1 MSRDYP
7 SSPSKSFDEKSKL
20 PTSISLDNFQYSNIS
35 IKKSPSSSYVPF
47 NPNNSPLKGVI
58 IQETVESE
66 ATEAKKASKINETTA
81 NNFNDDTIS
90 FYSTPLTHT
99 NESTVVADAF
109 ITPTPYPQTNGE
121 SSEDS
126 TSPISSTKNN
136 IETGTSSSSG
146 SSPDSKKLNDDTET
160 EFQMLVTA
168 SEGESS
174 FELEPNIEKTITNVA
189 IETSFANE
197 IEGAIGNYVVDIQSA
212 SIKQFI
218 EKTIQEEDSANS
230 DSNKSLDGSTTQADH
245 SNLSSSTASGDTE
258 SNDKDSSSEIK
269 DIEKIISSIEFNP
282 LLISEETAQQAETV
296 EPKKKY
302 IKSNL
307 TSECLDLL
315 TPISL
320 TNDNKTMSDAS
331 EFDDMQQS
339 TAQNFEKLLEASAPA
354 QIDKTNLEYL
364 NIEEEEITNMVQKIV
379 TDVISQA
386 TQITFNQHDV
396 LDKYAY
402 LEAQEADGKQ
412 NKSLDLE
419 IEETIISAETC
430 NKDGDLRLNGNQIV
444 ENAIINALKCENFIN
459 AENTGKLIVEPIEF
473 SENFIDEEA
482 IEIAVDKKPITDDE
496 KLKLN
501 PDLNIIEIKS
511 TNNGELSSTS
521 AELIEQSLRE
531 VDNLFNKK
539 NESMNASAMKT
550 PTLNSPRS
558 KKVANQKDAVV
569 DCFSCTIV

>member
-66 ATEAKKASKINETTA
+66 TTEAKKASKINETTA

-521 AELIEQSLRE
+521 AELIEQSL
-531 VDNLFNKK
+531 
-539 NESMNASAMKT
+539 
-550 PTLNSPRS
+550 
-558 KKVANQKDAVV
+558 
-569 DCFSCTIV
+569 

>member
-7 SSPSKSFDEKSKL
+7 SSPNKSFDEKSKL

-47 NPNNSPLKGVI
+47 NPNNSPLKSAI
-58 IQETVESE
+58 IPETVESE
-66 ATEAKKASKINETTA
+66 TAEAKKSSKINETT
-81 NNFNDDTIS
+81 DDTIS

-99 NESTVVADAF
+99 NESTVKADAF

-160 EFQMLVTA
+160 ESQMLVTA

-230 DSNKSLDGSTTQADH
+230 DSNKSLDGSITQADH
-245 SNLSSSTASGDTE
+245 SNLSSSTASDDTE
-258 SNDKDSSSEIK
+258 SNNSKDNNSSEIK
-269 DIEKIISSIEFNP
+269 DIEKIISSIEFNT
-282 LLISEETAQQAETV
+282 LLISEETAQQQAETV

-315 TPISL
+315 TPISQS
-320 TNDNKTMSDAS
+320 NDNKTMSDAS
-331 EFDDMQQS
+331 EFDDTQQS
-339 TAQNFEKLLEASAPA
+339 TAQNFEKLLETSSAPA

-386 TQITFNQHDV
+386 TQITFFNQHDV

-444 ENAIINALKCENFIN
+444 ENAIINALKCESFIN

-482 IEIAVDKKPITDDE
+482 VEIAVAKKPITDDE

-531 VDNLFNKK
+531 VDNLFSKQS
-539 NESMNASAMKT
+539 ESMNASAMKT
-550 PTLNSPRS
+550 PTLNSPRP

-569 DCFSCTIV
+569 D